1 MRTVAHRYFNQKH
14 LRANFFLRRD
24 DGDFGHAGKLFASF
38 AVQRAR
44 NVQQIQVFISD
55 AVIEQNDIINQS
67 HRDQRRQLVL
77 NPLSRLDNSSSPSS
91 CVLTVDSVDEC
102 DSDDDIRMTWQLLTE
117 A

>member
-1 MRTVAHRYFNQKH
+1 MIMRTVAHRYFNQKH

-24 DGDFGHAGKLFASF
+24 DGDFGHA
-38 AVQRAR
+38 
-44 NVQQIQVFISD
+44 
-55 AVIEQNDIINQS
+55 EQNDIINQS